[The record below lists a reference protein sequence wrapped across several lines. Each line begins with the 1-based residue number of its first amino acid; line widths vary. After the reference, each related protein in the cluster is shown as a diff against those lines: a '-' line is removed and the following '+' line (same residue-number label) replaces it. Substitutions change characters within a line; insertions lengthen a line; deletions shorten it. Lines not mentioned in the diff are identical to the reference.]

1 MKEIFTE
8 EEYNEAIKKY
18 NEEITQDF
26 YNDLSNYISNEDYED
41 LRNYELTENE
51 FKILWRCQDLLSN
64 YDLLKQD
71 LSQDCINIFEKLK
84 EEYCNSFKGE

>member
-8 EEYNEAIKKY
+8 EEYNEALRKY
-18 NEEITQDF
+18 NEEIKQD
-26 YNDLSNYISNEDYED
+26 YYSELSNYIPNDDYVD

-64 YDLLKQD
+64 YDLRKKD
-71 LSQDCINIFEKLK
+71 LGEDCCAIFETLK
-84 EEYCNSFKGE
+84 EEYCNSFKE